1 MLAKVTSGQEAHGAP
16 TCLYLLL
23 FFISFW
29 PGAVLAVM
37 AAPRIWQA
45 RREPGARFLLAW
57 LIPSWIVFELVVT
70 KLPHYVLPLYPAIAI
85 LIAGVLERGGLSKSR
100 WLAHGTIG
108 WVLMPLAVAVASVAG
123 FVVLAHEL
131 GFLVWPFA
139 AGALV
144 MGLFAWWLYDVDG
157 AEYAMLRAIA
167 ASFLV
172 AVTLFGIVLSSLPG
186 LFPSTTMAQV
196 LRDSDCEAP
205 EAAAAGYHE
214 PSLVFL
220 AGTKTLLTDGAGAAD
235 FLRQGGCRF
244 AFIEQR
250 HERSFVQRAEGLGL
264 RYRQVTKIDGINISN
279 GRRVSLSVFRSSEA
293 P

>member
-1 MLAKVTSGQEAHGAP
+1 
-16 TCLYLLL
+16 
-23 FFISFW
+23 
-29 PGAVLAVM
+29 
-37 AAPRIWQA
+37 
-45 RREPGARFLLAW
+45 
-57 LIPSWIVFELVVT
+57 
-70 KLPHYVLPLYPAIAI
+70 
-85 LIAGVLERGGLSKSR
+85 
-100 WLAHGTIG
+100 
-108 WVLMPLAVAVASVAG
+108 
-123 FVVLAHEL
+123 
-131 GFLVWPFA
+131 
-139 AGALV
+139 
-144 MGLFAWWLYDVDG
+144 
-157 AEYAMLRAIA
+157 
-167 ASFLV
+167 
-172 AVTLFGIVLSSLPG
+172 
-186 LFPSTTMAQV
+186 MAQV

-293 P
+293 Q